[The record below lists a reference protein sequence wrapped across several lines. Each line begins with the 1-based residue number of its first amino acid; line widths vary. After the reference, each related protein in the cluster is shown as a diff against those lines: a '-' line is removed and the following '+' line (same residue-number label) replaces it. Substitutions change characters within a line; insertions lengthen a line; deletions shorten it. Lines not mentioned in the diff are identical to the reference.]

1 MRDLIQDLRVAL
13 RGLARS
19 PGFVAVAIL
28 SLGFGI
34 GAVTTIYNWTD
45 RFLLHPLPGVAEAD
59 RVVQLET
66 VAPGGGTW
74 AVSYPT
80 YRDWAERSRVFEG
93 LTVTSPEQVGVKFDD
108 GVYSSFVMLTTDNY
122 FDVFGVRAIHG
133 RTFQPGEGRRAAQV
147 VVLGYDYWERRFNAD
162 PSVIG
167 RELVLNSNGFE
178 IVGVLPR
185 HFGGNYIGLNLDL
198 YALVDTY
205 PVLLGD
211 SPLARRGNQFLEAFG
226 RLKPGSTMADAKA
239 DARRIGAELDA
250 LYPDE
255 ANQPEIK
262 SMLDQGPV
270 VVMRPI
276 FYALFAVTGLVLLIA
291 CANVANLLLARATI
305 RARELGLRR
314 ALGAGR
320 GRVVRQLLTE
330 SALLAVGGGALG
342 ILLAYLGRNAMLA
355 MVPPTPFPVGMEFP
369 INRRVIAVAV
379 GLAALTVVV
388 FGLWPAVRASGPD
401 LVTVLKDVTTGS
413 KRRSFART
421 GLVATQV
428 ALAVVSLVA
437 AGLFLRAIGQSLKV
451 DLGFRDPDHLLLVDT
466 DLRVGGLDEST
477 GPEAVDQLLARL
489 SAVPGVERAAVNTFV
504 PLGWSCCRSTNAS
517 IDGYQPAEDENMSLV
532 YNLVSA
538 DYFETMGIDLVSGR
552 GFTRLD
558 RTGDNVAVV
567 NQAFVRRYWPEQQAI
582 GRSFRQSGR
591 DFTVVGVAKD
601 GLYRSLTDAPF
612 PLIYRPFG
620 QGYVAGLTLTFRTSV
635 DPKSLAETL
644 RREARAERP
653 DLPFAAV
660 RTMTESMQQATMGQ
674 QIGSRS
680 LAVFG
685 LIALLLSAVGVY
697 GVMAYTVSQRTREIG
712 VRVALGAA
720 RRDIARMVIRQG
732 LAIAAIGVAVGVV
745 LAALAGKAMEAL
757 LLGVSPADPVTFVS
771 VVGLLVFVAVAA
783 SLVPA
788 IRAAGVDPVRAF
800 RAE

>member
-1 MRDLIQDLRVAL
+1 MRHLIQDFRVAL

-45 RFLLHPLPGVAEAD
+45 RFLLHPLPEVADSD
-59 RVVQLET
+59 RIVMLQT

-80 YRDWAERSRVFEG
+80 YRDWTERAQAYDG
-93 LTVTSPEQVGVKFDD
+93 ITVTSPEQVGIRFDE
-108 GVYSSFVMLTTDNY
+108 GVVSSFVLLTTDNY
-122 FDVFGVRAIHG
+122 FDVFGVRALHG
-133 RTFQPGEGRRAAQV
+133 RTFQAGEGRRAAQV
-147 VVLGYDYWERRFNAD
+147 VVLGYDYWERRFGAD
-162 PSVIG
+162 PSVVG
-167 RELVLNSNGFE
+167 RQLVMNGNGYE

-185 HFGGNYIGLNLDL
+185 RFGGNYVGLNLDL

-205 PVLLGD
+205 PALLGD
-211 SPLARRGNQFLEAFG
+211 SPLERRGSQFLEAFA
-226 RLKPGSTMADAKA
+226 RLKPGLTVADAEADAK
-239 DARRIGAELDA
+239 RVGAELDA
-250 LYPDE
+250 LYPDD
-255 ANQPEIK
+255 ANQPAVQSI
-262 SMLDQGPV
+262 LDQGPPAT
-270 VVMRPI
+270 MRPI

-291 CANVANLLLARATI
+291 CANVANLLLARATV

-330 SALLAVGGGALG
+330 SAVLAGGGGALG

-355 MVPPTPFPVGMEFP
+355 MVPPTPFPIGMEFP
-369 INRRVIAVAV
+369 VNGRVIAVAV

-388 FGLWPAVRASGPD
+388 FGLWPAVRASRPD

-413 KRRSFART
+413 KGRSFART

-451 DLGFRDPDHLLLVDT
+451 DLGFRDPSHLLLVET
-466 DLRVGGLDEST
+466 DLRVGGLDENT

-489 SAVPGVERAAVNTFV
+489 ATVPGVERAAANTFV
-504 PLGWSCCRSTNAS
+504 PLGWSCCRSSFAR
-517 IDGYQPAEDENMSLV
+517 IDGYEPAEDENMSLT

-538 DYFETMGIDLVSGR
+538 GYFETMGIELVSGR
-552 GFTRLD
+552 GFDPLD
-558 RTGDNVAVV
+558 RTGDDVAVV
-567 NQAFVRRYWPEQQAI
+567 NEAFVRRYWPEQQAI
-582 GRSFRQSGR
+582 GRTFRQSGR

-601 GLYRSLTDAPF
+601 GLYRTLTDAPF

-620 QGYVAGLTLTFRTSV
+620 QGYVSGLTLTFRTSV

-653 DLPFAAV
+653 DLPFAGV
-660 RTMTESMQQATMGQ
+660 RTMTESMQQATIGQ

-685 LIALLLSAVGVY
+685 VIALLLSAIGVY

-720 RRDIARMVIRQG
+720 RRDIARMVLRQG
-732 LAIAAIGVAVGVV
+732 LTIAGIGVVIGVG

-757 LLGVSPADPVTFVS
+757 LLGVSPADPFTFVS
-771 VVGLLVFVAVAA
+771 VVGLLVVVAVAA

-788 IRAAGVDPVRAF
+788 IRAAGVDPMRAF